1 MFTSLI
7 LLSLIS
13 IVFGV
18 LVFAQPEIIAYL
30 VASFF
35 IITGLVGLITAYQSK
50 RFWNRFKN
58 NQ

>member
-1 MFTSLI
+1 
-7 LLSLIS
+7 
-13 IVFGV
+13 